1 MARGQRTYAYQ
12 SIPDVGPYGTATNR
26 ALPGPDTGPAIGS
39 LFNSG
44 FIPSVN
50 PTLPAY
56 SAPSAPEPAVTQSSL
71 ETCMLSG
78 MSREACEQRE
88 AIAQAVAEQNGGQGG
103 EFGFTDPGP
112 PDAVTPTTPDVAP
125 PVGVPEDTTAPPTQN
140 TPQAPPAVASP
151 TVNPN
156 TLNDLDKAYNDPTA

>member
-26 ALPGPDTGPAIGS
+26 AAPGPDTGPAIGS

-50 PTLPAY
+50 PTIPAY
-56 SAPSAPEPAVTQSSL
+56 SAPSAPEPAVTRSAL

-88 AIAQAVAEQNGGQGG
+88 AIAQAIAEQGSGPG
-103 EFGFTDPGP
+103 TDPGLGTP
-112 PDAVTPTTPDVAP
+112 PGDPEVVAP
-125 PVGVPEDTTAPPTQN
+125 
-140 TPQAPPAVASP
+140 
-151 TVNPN
+151 
-156 TLNDLDKAYNDPTA
+156 